1 MKRVK
6 FLFLSTILISSVI
19 ININIDL
26 NININLIWCNQYGLL

>member
-26 NININLIWCNQYGLL
+26 NISINLIWCNQYGLL